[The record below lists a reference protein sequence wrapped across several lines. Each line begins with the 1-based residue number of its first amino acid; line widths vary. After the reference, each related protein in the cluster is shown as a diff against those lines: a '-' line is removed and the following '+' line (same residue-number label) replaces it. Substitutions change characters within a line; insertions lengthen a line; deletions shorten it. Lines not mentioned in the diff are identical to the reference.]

1 MSKRYPCERV
11 DLSFIADAPFRF
23 VSTVDLNITPE
34 QLFEVLGDA
43 ESWPHWATVI
53 TKVTWTSPEPRGV
66 GTTRTVH
73 MRGGITGDEEFLAWE
88 PHSHMAFRFNESTS
102 NTIAAFAEDY
112 RVVETAE
119 GCHLTWVMAMK
130 PGGHRGQARHG
141 DRQAGDVVAVPA
153 IPAQPRSLLQA
164 AVQYSPSHAE
174 RLTPSG
180 SATVSSRVDL
190 ITRVRRDVA
199 SYCGQSRPRPSVA
212 KFSQVLCIRRPTEG
226 CNRLPSGWTL
236 RPR

>member
-1 MSKRYPCERV
+1 M
-11 DLSFIADAPFRF
+11 
-23 VSTVDLNITPE
+23 
-34 QLFEVLGDA
+34 LGDA

-66 GTTRTVH
+66 GTTRTVD

-102 NTIAAFAEDY
+102 NAIAAFAEDY

-130 PGGHRGQARHG
+130 PSGHRGQTRHG

-153 IPAQPRSLLQA
+153 IPAQPRSLLQ
-164 AVQYSPSHAE
+164 E
-174 RLTPSG
+174 RFSTAPPTPN
-180 SATVSSRVDL
+180 A
-190 ITRVRRDVA
+190 
-199 SYCGQSRPRPSVA
+199 
-212 KFSQVLCIRRPTEG
+212 
-226 CNRLPSGWTL
+226 
-236 RPR
+236 